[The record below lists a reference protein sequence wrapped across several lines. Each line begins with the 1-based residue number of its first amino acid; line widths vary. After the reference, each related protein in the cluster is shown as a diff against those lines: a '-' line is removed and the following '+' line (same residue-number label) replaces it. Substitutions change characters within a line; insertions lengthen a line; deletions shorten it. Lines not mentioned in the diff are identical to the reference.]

1 MKAIIT
7 IGSVLFLWSACRSP
21 SSEISLDSATPGEP
35 SFVMSDNLMGTL
47 VKSSSRDEVGDKVT
61 FVGLKSNKPK
71 VVFEN
76 GGTSPLQKVFES
88 ESTLTVIL
96 VASGSGSI
104 DAFVIDKKTGKFS
117 RVTAGNVDGVY
128 ASAAVGTIK

>member
-1 MKAIIT
+1 M
-7 IGSVLFLWSACRSP
+7 SACRSP
-21 SSEISLDSATPGEP
+21 SSEISLDSAQPGEP
-35 SFVMSDNLMGTL
+35 SFVMGDNLMGTL
-47 VKSSSRDEVGDKVT
+47 VKSSSRDEVGDRVT

-71 VVFEN
+71 VVFET

-117 RVTAGNVDGVY
+117 RVTAGNVGGVY